1 MPTLAD
7 IYSTIDS
14 FKRRLGDTVANPIQ
28 SFQQGLGN
36 ANDQSRVLNQQL
48 TESAQEF
55 PKYGPKTQELA
66 RRMADSYSPMGMS
79 EYRGNHTAPN
89 ANVYGAFL
97 HDLTQ
102 ILPSDVYSA
111 SGKRLYGVGDAL
123 TDSQWR
129 IAALKARNKP
139 DAPIDIYR
147 AVPKGVKEINHG
159 DWVTTS
165 HNYAKTHGESALNGE
180 YEIVKKTVPA
190 KTLSTE
196 GYPYE
201 YGYHEEGVK

>member
-1 MPTLAD
+1 MPSIAD

-36 ANDQSRVLNQQL
+36 ANDQARNLNQQVA
-48 TESAQEF
+48 ESAQEF
-55 PKYGPKTQELA
+55 PNYGPKTQELA
-66 RRMADSYSPMGMS
+66 RSMANSYSPIGTV
-79 EYRGNHTAPN
+79 EYRGSHLAPN
-89 ANVYGAFL
+89 ANSYGAFL
-97 HDLTQ
+97 HDLTA
-102 ILPSDVYSA
+102 IMPSDVYSA
-111 SGKRLYGVGDAL
+111 SGKRLYGIGDPL

-165 HNYAKTHGESALNGE
+165 HNYAKSHGENSLNGE
-180 YEIVKKTVPA
+180 YDIIKKTVPA

-201 YGYHEEGVK
+201 FGYHEGNPE

>member
-7 IYSTIDS
+7 IYSTIGS
-14 FKRRLGDTVANPIQ
+14 LKRKGSDFIQNPVLGA
-28 SFQQGLGN
+28 QQMVGN
-36 ANDQSRVLNQQL
+36 ANDQARALNQL
-48 TESAQEF
+48 TAESAQEGLS
-55 PKYGPKTQELA
+55 YGPKTQELA
-66 RRMADSYSPMGMS
+66 RRMADSYSPIGMS
-79 EYRGNHTAPN
+79 EYKGSHKAPN

-111 SGKRLYGVGDAL
+111 SGKRLYGIGDAL

-201 YGYHEEGVK
+201 YGYHEESVK

>member
-7 IYSTIDS
+7 IYSTVDS
-14 FKRRLGDTVANPIQ
+14 FKRRLGDTIAKPIQ

-36 ANDQSRVLNQQL
+36 ANDQAGVLNQQL

-66 RRMADSYSPMGMS
+66 RRMADSYSPIGMS
-79 EYRGNHTAPN
+79 EYKGSHKAPN

-111 SGKRLYGVGDAL
+111 SGKRLYGIGDAL

>member
-7 IYSTIDS
+7 IYSSIDS

-36 ANDQSRVLNQQL
+36 ANDQARVLNQQVA
-48 TESAQEF
+48 ESAKEF
-55 PKYGPKTQELA
+55 PEYGPKTQELA

-79 EYRGNHTAPN
+79 EYRGSHTAPN

-102 ILPSDVYSA
+102 IMPADVYSHT
-111 SGKRLYGVGDAL
+111 GKQLYGVGESAIDH
-123 TDSQWR
+123 QWR
-129 IAALKARNKP
+129 MAALKARNKP

-147 AVPKGVKEINHG
+147 AVPKGISDINHG

-165 HNYAKTHGESALNGE
+165 KDYAKWHGENVLNGD
-180 YEIVKKTVPA
+180 YDIVKKTVTA

-201 YGYHEEGVK
+201 FGYHEEEPK